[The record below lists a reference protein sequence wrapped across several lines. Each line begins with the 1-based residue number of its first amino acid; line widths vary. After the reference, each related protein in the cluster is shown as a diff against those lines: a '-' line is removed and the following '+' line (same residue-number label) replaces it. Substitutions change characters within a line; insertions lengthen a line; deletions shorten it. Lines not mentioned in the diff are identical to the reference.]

1 MVHYGKWDWCTVGFV
16 KLVNFNMT
24 TRQFISFVTVPS
36 DAQVF
41 CNQKGNQKKEKHA
54 HDTNI
59 LSQIINSGNCM
70 EIHTKIMQK
79 RKRKPSIMQEFLG
92 NPTSIYTLTNDISI
106 SHSQSKAL
114 KYFERPPTDL
124 ISKAIRDV
132 EQTNNGTGCVEVG
145 QDGEGA
151 ESGEDVL
158 KWDRRRKRGAGCPK
172 RSREKEIPSIIIRKI
187 CPNFEAKK

>member
-1 MVHYGKWDWCTVGFV
+1 M
-16 KLVNFNMT
+16 
-24 TRQFISFVTVPS
+24 R
-36 DAQVF
+36 
-41 CNQKGNQKKEKHA
+41 
-54 HDTNI
+54 
-59 LSQIINSGNCM
+59 
-70 EIHTKIMQK
+70 
-79 RKRKPSIMQEFLG
+79 EFLG

-124 ISKAIRDV
+124 ISKAIRAV

-172 RSREKEIPSIIIRKI
+172 RSREK
-187 CPNFEAKK
+187 